1 MSGSDMIKTA
11 TNIVKGVF
19 RPRKRKKSEFRQ
31 LSWVRE
37 KILKH
42 QDDQT
47 IKKLQAGNFTISF
60 KRPYELLHS
69 YTEIFSNELYRF
81 QSVREVPL
89 IIDCGSNIGL
99 SVLFFKAIYPS
110 SKIVAFEPDPNN
122 FLLLQENV
130 RQNHLQNIELN
141 KAAVWTK
148 DGEISFESNE
158 SEASHISDNPSSN
171 RVAAVSLRRIME
183 QYTKIDFLK
192 MDIEGA
198 EWEVMKDVKD
208 LLSRVDNLFLEYHG
222 KARDTNKLNDLITIL
237 STAGLRVYI
246 RNAADNLD
254 RPFIQKET
262 ATIYDVQLN
271 LFCYR

>member
-1 MSGSDMIKTA
+1 MIKTA

-31 LSWVRE
+31 IGWVRE

-47 IKKLQAGNFTISF
+47 IKKLQTGNFTISF

-81 QSVREVPL
+81 QSQRDIPL

-99 SVLFFKAIYPS
+99 SVLFFKAIYPA
-110 SKIVAFEPDPNN
+110 SKIIAFEPDPNN

-130 RQNHLQNIELN
+130 KQNHLQSIELN

-158 SEASHISDNPSSN
+158 TEASHISDSPSSN
-171 RVAAVSLRRIME
+171 RVAAVRLRRIME
-183 QYTKIDFLK
+183 QYPKIDFLK
-192 MDIEGA
+192 IDIEGA
-198 EWEVMKDVKD
+198 EWEVMQDVKE

-222 KARDTNKLNDLITIL
+222 KAHHTNKLNDLISIL
-237 STAGLRVYI
+237 NTAGFKVYV